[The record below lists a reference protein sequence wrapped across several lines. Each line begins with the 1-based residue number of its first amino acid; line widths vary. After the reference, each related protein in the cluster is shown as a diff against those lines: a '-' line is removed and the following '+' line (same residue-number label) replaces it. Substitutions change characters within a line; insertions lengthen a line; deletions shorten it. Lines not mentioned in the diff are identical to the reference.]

1 MMWILLISGLVAWIA
16 VGVFY
21 MVKLRW
27 LLESKEGSLRQG
39 VDALVVCLRSWQA
52 SYRDV
57 GYREWR
63 ESMMALDRCL
73 ERLTEA
79 VSLSDRLA
87 DVDEVRRLVAQ
98 YRRLV
103 DDRQAALPSET
114 VRLASDVTGAL
125 EHLDREVTE
134 YSSAA
139 KDAAFVCGRFPLSLI
154 AAAVGLRTR
163 SPVT

>member
-1 MMWILLISGLVAWIA
+1 MWILLISGLVAWTA
-16 VGVFY
+16 VGFFY
-21 MVKLRW
+21 MIKLRW

-63 ESMMALDRCL
+63 ESMMALDLCV

-87 DVDEVRRLVAQ
+87 DVEEVRRLVDQ
-98 YRRLV
+98 YRSFV

-114 VRLASDVTGAL
+114 VRRASEVTGAL
-125 EHLDREVTE
+125 EYLDREATE
-134 YSSAA
+134 YGSAA
-139 KDAAFVCGRFPLSLI
+139 KDAAFVCGRFPLSLM
-154 AAAVGLRTR
+154 AAAVGLRIR
-163 SPVT
+163 STVT